1 MTSLTLFLLLL
12 VVILVVGNVGL
23 WLAYGRARA
32 GRIDARRRTE
42 CAQTWP
48 ACWVLILHGRPPPR
62 VAMPGLG
69 GVRTCYTGGEK
80 AMMVAVP

>member
-32 GRIDARRRTE
+32 GRIDARPRLARPVAPARPGTP
-42 CAQTWP
+42 TWP
-48 ACWVLILHGRPPPR
+48 PVPYPAKGYPRPTNGPR
-62 VAMPGLG
+62 LTRPG
-69 GVRTCYTGGEK
+69 
-80 AMMVAVP
+80 

>member
-32 GRIDARRRTE
+32 GRIDARPRLARPVAPARPGTP
-42 CAQTWP
+42 TWP
-48 ACWVLILHGRPPPR
+48 PVPYPAGVTPRPTNGPR
-62 VAMPGLG
+62 LTRPG
-69 GVRTCYTGGEK
+69 
-80 AMMVAVP
+80 